1 MAAVAQL
8 RQLAVDLLVVGLP
21 EKADRGVKSLGEL
34 IARHRPFGQAG
45 EDRVSKRHEQ
55 APCLTLCALA
65 HMRQYAYRRDRPK
78 GGFARFHRRESP
90 MAMAGLAKW
99 YAY

>member
-8 RQLAVDLLVVGLP
+8 AQLAVDLLVVGLP
-21 EKADRGVKSLGEL
+21 EKTDRGVKSLGEL

-55 APCLTLCALA
+55 TPCLTLCALA
-65 HMRQYAYRRDRPK
+65 HMRQYAYEGNPPLGRLCAFPPK
-78 GGFARFHRRESP
+78 GRVPWPRPASP
-90 MAMAGLAKW
+90 N
-99 YAY
+99 